1 MSGLS
6 GVTRVAWESGH
17 WTTEPV
23 SSEVDGDALVVTAA
37 EGTDAW
43 RTTAYGFIHDTE
55 HALLAPFAVGA
66 AVEVAFTGD
75 FSGDFDQAGAFIRT
89 DDENWIKPGVEFS
102 DGLLQLGAVVTR
114 GVSDWSVAPVPH
126 WAGRRITVRASRS
139 GDAVAIRARVDDEP
153 FALIR
158 LAPLDP
164 DAQVEA
170 GPFLCAPS
178 RAGLTVRFES
188 WTVTE
193 ADGSLH

>member
-1 MSGLS
+1 M
-6 GVTRVAWESGH
+6 TRVDWASGH
-17 WTTEPV
+17 WTHEPV
-23 SSEVDGDALVVTAA
+23 EAHPDGDALVVTAA

-43 RTTAYGFIHDTE
+43 RITSYGFIHDTE
-55 HALLAPFAVGA
+55 HALVAPFDVGT

-75 FSGDFDQAGAFIRT
+75 FSGDFDQAGVFIRT
-89 DDENWIKPGVEFS
+89 DDENWIKSGVEFS

-164 DAQVEA
+164 GALVEA

-178 RAGLTVRFES
+178 RPGLTVRFES
-188 WTVTE
+188 WTVTP
-193 ADGSLH
+193 ADETLH

>member
-1 MSGLS
+1 MS
-6 GVTRVAWESGH
+6 RVDWATGR
-17 WTTEPV
+17 WTHEPV
-23 SSEVDGDALVVTAA
+23 SAVADGDALSVTAA

-43 RTTAYGFIHDTE
+43 RVTAYGFVHDTE
-55 HALLAPFAVGA
+55 HALLAPFEVGT

-75 FSGDFDQAGAFIRT
+75 FSGDFDQAGAFIRI
-89 DDENWIKPGVEFS
+89 DDENWIKTGVEFS

-114 GVSDWSVAPVPH
+114 GVSDWSVAPVPQ
-126 WAGRRITVRASRS
+126 WSGRRITVRASRS

-164 DAQVEA
+164 DAVVEA

-178 RAGLTVRFES
+178 RPGLTVRFES
-188 WTVTE
+188 WRMTA
-193 ADGSLH
+193 ADESLH

>member
-1 MSGLS
+1 M
-6 GVTRVAWESGH
+6 TRLDWASGH
-17 WTTEPV
+17 WTHEPAAV
-23 SSEVDGDALVVTAA
+23 ERHGDAVVVTAV

-43 RTTAYGFIHDTE
+43 RTTAYGFVHDTE
-55 HALLAPFAVGA
+55 HALLAPFDAGT

-75 FSGDFDQAGAFIRT
+75 FSGDFDQAGVFLRT
-89 DDENWIKPGVEFS
+89 DDENWIKTGVEFS

-139 GDAVAIRARVDDEP
+139 GDAVAIRARIDDEP

-164 DAQVEA
+164 DAVVHA

-178 RAGLTVRFES
+178 RSGLTVTFES